1 MTMFPKTF
9 LRSLLV
15 LALLAGPA
23 LAVPAG
29 NSGTPTALAPLP
41 GDANS
46 QGISINKGGDVVGN
60 SIGAT
65 TTGVVWDRHGNT
77 TMLLP
82 LGTDIDSF
90 AQGINARGD
99 AVGYSRS
106 GAPPCGAG
114 DTAVQWTRHG
124 ASIPLQPLPGDT
136 EARAFAINNNGIVA
150 GISLSPRRAD
160 CTAAFTAV
168 RWDRH
173 GNPTA
178 LTSPSA
184 TLLEGFAND
193 ITEDGAVS
201 GFVNDAAGTQFA
213 AVTWDRNN
221 VPTPLPA
228 GFLSPLYAA
237 FGLNTSGVVIGPAL
251 DGAFASSALMWDG
264 NGGPPSMLP
273 PLGGDAEAYAI
284 SINNSG
290 EVAGVSGVLLFAAI
304 FGIFDPPATA
314 VVWDKH
320 GAPTALSPLPGD
332 AYSYAGGMNE
342 AGEVAGFSHNPGTDT
357 DTAVVWR

>member
-41 GDANS
+41 GDTDS

-60 SIGAT
+60 SIGTT

-106 GAPPCGAG
+106 GALPCGAG

-150 GISLSPRRAD
+150 GISLAPRRAD

-201 GFVNDAAGTQFA
+201 GFVNDAAGT
-213 AVTWDRNN
+213 
-221 VPTPLPA
+221 
-228 GFLSPLYAA
+228 
-237 FGLNTSGVVIGPAL
+237 
-251 DGAFASSALMWDG
+251 
-264 NGGPPSMLP
+264 
-273 PLGGDAEAYAI
+273 
-284 SINNSG
+284 
-290 EVAGVSGVLLFAAI
+290 
-304 FGIFDPPATA
+304 
-314 VVWDKH
+314 
-320 GAPTALSPLPGD
+320 
-332 AYSYAGGMNE
+332 
-342 AGEVAGFSHNPGTDT
+342 
-357 DTAVVWR
+357 